1 MDPRYQLRTI
11 QIEAILKKSILLNFF
26 YLFFG
31 LPDGSKGRGVTD
43 ALSEGEYK

>member
-11 QIEAILKKSILLNFF
+11 QIEAILKKVFYLIFF